1 MTIQTKFHGVLDTGT
16 LTQWT
21 FPKGL
26 PGLEDETNFVL
37 LPIEGNDS
45 FQVMQSVSTPSVALI
60 VANPYSIVSD
70 YTFIIDNPTL
80 ELLGI
85 ESQEDLMILSVM
97 SMKDP
102 FETSTVN
109 LQAPLIF
116 NIKNTTAKQMIL
128 NDTTYNL
135 RHQIGKNAPRGA
147 R

>member
-1 MTIQTKFHGVLDTGT
+1 MTIQTKFHGELELDT
-16 LTQWT
+16 LTQWA

-26 PGLEDETNFVL
+26 PGLEDETSFVL

-45 FQVMQSVSTPSVALI
+45 FQVMQSVSTPTVALI
-60 VANPYSIVSD
+60 VANPYTIVSD
-70 YTFIIDNPTL
+70 YSFAIDDPTL

-102 FETSTVN
+102 FESSTVN

-116 NIKNTTAKQMIL
+116 NIENNTAKQMIL
-128 NDTTYNL
+128 NDTTYSL
-135 RHQIGKNAPRGA
+135 RTPISAPAQKGA